1 MLIVTDKP
9 ERIKEINFI
18 DQRFIT
24 KSHYASFEDI
34 RWHRLRLINHELI
47 VLLPQN
53 LDISYHLNYLQLTS
67 DSSII
72 IIADN
77 HDNISKKHH
86 NNILCLEPNISKD
99 FFSGCL
105 MTIQKSRQ
113 KTETSAINFI
123 KTMNVGKFVLT
134 NIQQVAVLSRAIAEY
149 SPKTPQLRRGVFEL
163 LLNAFEHGVYQLG
176 FDLKRELI
184 SEKKYFAELNRR
196 IRHPDFKDKQ
206 VELVLQRKEDGTYIN
221 INDPGLGF
229 DYKPY
234 LTFNKN
240 LSDSQTGRGIS
251 YAANYCFDQLLYKDD
266 GKSVFAVL
274 KNESS
279 NKPLN

>member
-9 ERIKEINFI
+9 EKIKEINFI
-18 DQRFIT
+18 DQQYIT
-24 KSHYASFEDI
+24 KSHYASFDDI

-47 VLLPQN
+47 VLLPEN
-53 LDISYHLNYLQLTS
+53 LDISYHLKYLQLTS

-72 IIADN
+72 VITNNPSNIAKKYHNII
-77 HDNISKKHH
+77 
-86 NNILCLEPNISKD
+86 CFEPTISKD

-105 MTIQKSRQ
+105 VTLKKSRHD
-113 KTETSAINFI
+113 EHDRSLNLI
-123 KTMNVGKFVLT
+123 KTMHVGKFVLT
-134 NIQQVAVLSRAIAEY
+134 NIQQVPALSRGIAEH
-149 SPKTPQLRRGVFEL
+149 SAKTPQLRRGVFEL

-184 SEKKYFAELNRR
+184 AEKKYFAELNRR
-196 IRHPDFKDKQ
+196 IRHPEFKNRT
-206 VELVLQRKEDGTYIN
+206 VELVLQKKEDGTYIN

-240 LSDSQTGRGIS
+240 LSTSQTGRGIS
-251 YAANYCFDQLLYKDD
+251 YAANYCFDQLLYKND

-274 KNESS
+274 KNSE
-279 NKPLN
+279 KM